1 MGMINNKTNQPL
13 RLRSLS
19 RLLPNITVLK
29 VPEII
34 GVVEDVRMAD
44 LAGEVLL
51 ESNGP
56 DEEGMLVL
64 YSTKYFKAQVDRN
77 QAWDEMVRDAA
88 PYAPKFCGP
97 LLILTTC
104 EGHIPERCAELVV
117 PISWMVTL
125 PPVTVSSLPTPT

>member
-1 MGMINNKTNQPL
+1 MKGLFLHMDGHVETCGEEATP
-13 RLRSLS
+13 
-19 RLLPNITVLK
+19 ITYFMMVD
-29 VPEII
+29 
-34 GVVEDVRMAD
+34 EDVRKAD

-77 QAWDEMVRDAA
+77 LAWDEMVRDAA

-104 EGHIPERCAELVV
+104 EGHIPERCAELAARKWSKPVEKTEL
-117 PISWMVTL
+117 PDAFKGVTL
-125 PPVTVSSLPTPT
+125 IKG